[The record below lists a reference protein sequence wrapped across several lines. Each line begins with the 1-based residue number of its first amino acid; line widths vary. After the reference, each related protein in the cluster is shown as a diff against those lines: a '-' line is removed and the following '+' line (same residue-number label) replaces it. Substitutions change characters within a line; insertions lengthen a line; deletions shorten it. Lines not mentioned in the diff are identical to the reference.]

1 MLRYVLIAAFA
12 LRTNADTTAC
22 AAALAD
28 MANPESANVAK
39 NSLAAFTSANVAA
52 AGGAR
57 AASMLFSAFVSGAAS
72 PETIRDKL
80 GGGGAWRRWVEA
92 VELAQLQRL
101 FSQHTKET
109 GLMDRRDFDQWLIHL
124 GLPNAYVRERLFET
138 FDRSN
143 DRFIDFEEFVVRRT
157 HHLVPLHCLALH
169 PCLAGGVA
177 HDRDGR

>member
-1 MLRYVLIAAFA
+1 MIIVVVVVVVVAKVTRKPGA
-12 LRTNADTTAC
+12 
-22 AAALAD
+22 AAAL
-28 MANPESANVAK
+28 K
-39 NSLAAFTSANVAA
+39 TRF
-52 AGGAR
+52 
-57 AASMLFSAFVSGAAS
+57 
-72 PETIRDKL
+72 
-80 GGGGAWRRWVEA
+80 EA

-157 HHLVPLHCLALH
+157 HHLVPLHCLVLH
-169 PCLAGGVA
+169 PCFAGGVA
-177 HDRDGR
+177 HDRYGR